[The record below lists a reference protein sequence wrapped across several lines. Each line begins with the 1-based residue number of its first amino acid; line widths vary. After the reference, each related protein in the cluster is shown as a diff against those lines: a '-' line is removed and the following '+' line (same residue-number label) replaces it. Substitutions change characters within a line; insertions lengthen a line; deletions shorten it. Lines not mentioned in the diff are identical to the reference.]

1 MKSLFGRTLDRS
13 CPAASASSINAQ
25 LAANSAI
32 SPPFD
37 SILDEGYATY
47 DVQKGQS
54 SAGCLCVP
62 SDLTS
67 QPANQS
73 TFPFAGTAKMRSPTR
88 SISHV
93 HGLPSRLIESSP
105 RQIRHAGHCMYLL
118 RTTLP
123 TPST

>member
-67 QPANQS
+67 QPANPS
-73 TFPFAGTAKMRSPTR
+73 TFPFVGMERMRSHTR

-93 HGLPSRLIESSP
+93 HGLRSRSIGSSP
-105 RQIRHAGHCMYLL
+105 QQIRHAGHCTFPS
-118 RTTLP
+118 RTTLR